1 MTKVTSML
9 STTTITTTAR
19 PTAYSNG
26 NERIVY
32 RKKQKERSRTINL
45 TPRNYAPP
53 WHGVV
58 TIIKAYKLFAFGGC
72 GEGTCGSSSM
82 DKHIY

>member
-1 MTKVTSML
+1 MQRYVSVTISFLAYSKYNCRICTMTKVTSML
-9 STTTITTTAR
+9 STTTTTTTAR

-45 TPRNYAPP
+45 TPRN
-53 WHGVV
+53 
-58 TIIKAYKLFAFGGC
+58 
-72 GEGTCGSSSM
+72 
-82 DKHIY
+82 